1 MFAAIRRA
9 HSLAL
14 APAQIAAAD
23 DAAGLAK
30 PNTIT
35 TATVSKEINNLAIFG

>member
-1 MFAAIRRA
+1 M
-9 HSLAL
+9 
-14 APAQIAAAD
+14 AQEEGPVSVSSTRSADAD